1 MILTKK
7 IFDFFRAIN
16 KIFKHKQSTKKTLIN
31 KLSTRLLGLKLKSD
45 NIIESKTLKMLK
57 KIFPDYQ

>member
-7 IFDFFRAIN
+7 IFDIFRAIN

-31 KLSTRLLGLKLKSD
+31 TQQ
-45 NIIESKTLKMLK
+45 
-57 KIFPDYQ
+57 DY